1 MSNIFESMHH
11 RNTFMQKKVATL
23 IMLPKSKFMTSFC
36 SKNSVDWVLKSSNTL
51 LPTRVWIERKLDK
64 EILFGKMQNMGM
76 NYLLQTS
83 SRSNLI
89 SLTTKKSTIQYLN
102 HWKDYSRTL
111 NYSFYVIRSHD
122 FSLQEK
128 HAGVHPI
135 MNE

>member
-1 MSNIFESMHH
+1 MVLDIIWPYIKRWKKKSFYPMSNIFESMHH

-111 NYSFYVIRSHD
+111 PS
-122 FSLQEK
+122 
-128 HAGVHPI
+128 
-135 MNE
+135 M